1 MTSPP
6 FRFEGFVLDAENR
19 RLTRDGATVEL
30 SGRYLDALILLAAE
44 EGRLVSKDRF
54 MAEVWRGVPVT
65 DEALTQCIRT
75 LRRALGDS
83 ATRPR
88 FIETVTGHGYRF
100 VAKTEIGISPPS
112 ADASGRSDGAGGL
125 VRDGLA
131 GLAGGAAAGAFG
143 GLLYGFAAAQGQASG
158 SASVL
163 IVVLCLTV
171 VVAITGGAGVGF
183 GIAAARFLPGRGPV
197 GTVLGA
203 AAGGM
208 VTGALVKLIGL
219 DAFDLL
225 FGQVPGRMTGAGEG
239 AVLGA
244 ATGLGVWLS
253 LSGSSRRG
261 VVLAGLCGSLAGGL
275 IVLAGGRLMLGS
287 LVLLGDFPGSRLRLD
302 IPAWGIAASAALE
315 GALFAACITAA
326 VRWMRRDFS
335 TVS

>member
-6 FRFEGFVLDAENR
+6 IRFEGFVLDAENR
-19 RLTRDGATVEL
+19 RLTRDGATVDL
-30 SGRYLDALILLAAE
+30 NGRYLDALILLAAE

-75 LRRALGDS
+75 LRRTLGDS

-100 VAKTEIGISPPS
+100 VAKPEIGISASP
-112 ADASGRSDGAGGL
+112 AIVSGRPGNAGGL

-131 GLAGGAAAGAFG
+131 GLAGGGAAGVFG

-171 VVAITGGAGVGF
+171 VVAITGGTGVGF
-183 GIAAARFLPGRGPV
+183 GIAAARILPGRGPV
-197 GTVLGA
+197 GMVLGA

-208 VTGALVKLIGL
+208 ATGALVKLIGL

-225 FGQVPGRMTGAGEG
+225 FGQAPGRMTGAGEG

-244 ATGLGVWLS
+244 ATGLGVWLG
-253 LSGSSRRG
+253 LSGSLRLG
-261 VVLAGLCGSLAGGL
+261 VALAGLCGGLAGGL
-275 IVLAGGRLMLGS
+275 IALAGGRLMLGS
-287 LVLLGDFPGSRLRLD
+287 LVLLGDFPGSRLRLH

-315 GALFAACITAA
+315 GALFAACIA
-326 VRWMRRDFS
+326 VAMRWMRRDFS
-335 TVS
+335 AGS